1 VHFGRSLVCSFSLW
15 LLFTTHTSL
24 VKFSLQKS
32 EFDYFQKSTTKLEV
46 AIKKK
51 MALPFKKNGNDEMTP
66 FSGN

>member
-1 VHFGRSLVCSFSLW
+1 
-15 LLFTTHTSL
+15 
-24 VKFSLQKS
+24 VKFSLQKL